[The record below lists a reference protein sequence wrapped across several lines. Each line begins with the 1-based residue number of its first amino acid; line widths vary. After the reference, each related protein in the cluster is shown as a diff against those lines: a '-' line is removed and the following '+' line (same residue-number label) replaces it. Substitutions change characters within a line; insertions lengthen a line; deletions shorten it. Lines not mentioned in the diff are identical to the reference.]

1 MLRYETQWPNVPL
14 ELVFASGTC
23 HTQPLWIA
31 LTVRLLYYILRVT
44 LHGMHRFL
52 SERWTFFGG
61 FSDFQLDQ
69 LVIDSAMEKREM
81 EHKHAT
87 IQQRV
92 SSYICFSQIDQ
103 IKTVW
108 FYGTKCLNNG
118 CRKLSEKVAKKFRL
132 LASLDH
138 FQLLLLRSFFYVS
151 VSVQTSSPVYLHTL
165 THLTLPWIWEPLHAC
180 LSSIYLCDRKGLRPS
195 GWFEVI
201 YWLALAG
208 WTPSGSMNQTGCE
221 RAHISPPGSQSAT
234 WPSAS
239 VVTGGGIRPGQLGS
253 VWLIPSNKV
262 QALI

>member
-1 MLRYETQWPNVPL
+1 MLRYVTLTQCAIGACVCKWNMSHSASVNRSDSPVPL
-14 ELVFASGTC
+14 LYTACYVYTGCTVFYQNAEL
-23 HTQPLWIA
+23 
-31 LTVRLLYYILRVT
+31 
-44 LHGMHRFL
+44 
-52 SERWTFFGG
+52 FFFW

-92 SSYICFSQIDQ
+92 SSYICFSQIDLIKLFGFMGRNAWMQKTERKGCKKVQ
-103 IKTVW
+103 IVGVTGP
-108 FYGTKCLNNG
+108 FSASA
-118 CRKLSEKVAKKFRL
+118 SEE
-132 LASLDH
+132 
-138 FQLLLLRSFFYVS
+138 LLLRFCQCADRLLLFTFTHS
-151 VSVQTSSPVYLHTL
+151 
-165 THLTLPWIWEPLHAC
+165 HLTLPWIWEPLHAC
-180 LSSIYLCDRKGLRPS
+180 RSLIYLCDRKGLRQS

-201 YWLALAG
+201 HWLALAG

>member
-1 MLRYETQWPNVPL
+1 MLLWFKEFVTAAGIDASLWNTLTQCAIGACVCEWNMSHS
-14 ELVFASGTC
+14 ASVNRSDSPVT
-23 HTQPLWIA
+23 
-31 LTVRLLYYILRVT
+31 LLYTACYVYTGCTVFYQNAEL
-44 LHGMHRFL
+44 
-52 SERWTFFGG
+52 FFFW

-151 VSVQTSSPVYLHTL
+151 VSGQTVFSCLPSHTH
-165 THLTLPWIWEPLHAC
+165 THTPDTTLNLRAPSC
-180 LSSIYLCDRKGLRPS
+180 LS
-195 GWFEVI
+195 VI
-201 YWLALAG
+201 D
-208 WTPSGSMNQTGCE
+208 
-221 RAHISPPGSQSAT
+221 ISL
-234 WPSAS
+234 W
-239 VVTGGGIRPGQLGS
+239 
-253 VWLIPSNKV
+253 
-262 QALI
+262 

>member
-1 MLRYETQWPNVPL
+1 MLRYVTLTQCAIGACVCKWNMSHSASVNRSDSPVPL
-14 ELVFASGTC
+14 
-23 HTQPLWIA
+23 
-31 LTVRLLYYILRVT
+31 LYTACYVTRDAPFFIRTLNIL
-44 LHGMHRFL
+44 F
-52 SERWTFFGG
+52 W

-108 FYGTKCLNNG
+108 FYGTKCLNG

-151 VSVQTSSPVYLHTL
+151 VSGQTVFSCLPSHTH
-165 THLTLPWIWEPLHAC
+165 THT
-180 LSSIYLCDRKGLRPS
+180 
-195 GWFEVI
+195 
-201 YWLALAG
+201 
-208 WTPSGSMNQTGCE
+208 
-221 RAHISPPGSQSAT
+221 
-234 WPSAS
+234 
-239 VVTGGGIRPGQLGS
+239 
-253 VWLIPSNKV
+253 
-262 QALI
+262 

>member
-44 LHGMHRFL
+44 LHGMHGFL
-52 SERWTFFGG
+52 SERWTFFFLG

-108 FYGTKCLNNG
+108 FYGTKCLNG
-118 CRKLSEKVAKKFRL
+118 CRKLSEKVAKKFKF

-151 VSVQTSSPVYLHTL
+151 VSVQTVFSCSPSHTH
-165 THLTLPWIWEPLHAC
+165 TWHYPESESPFMPVCHWYISVIEKA
-180 LSSIYLCDRKGLRPS
+180 SDRLDGLKS
-195 GWFEVI
+195 
-201 YWLALAG
+201 Y
-208 WTPSGSMNQTGCE
+208 TG
-221 RAHISPPGSQSAT
+221 
-234 WPSAS
+234 
-239 VVTGGGIRPGQLGS
+239 
-253 VWLIPSNKV
+253 
-262 QALI
+262 